1 MKAFIASEIGYCPL
15 LWMFHSRKLNSRI
28 NKFRERAL
36 KIVYQDYASSFRDDT
51 HMTSRK
57 IVQFS
62 ESPAPL
68 VHLRPKFFY
77 PLAHGRP
84 V

>member
-28 NKFRERAL
+28 NKLCERAL

-51 HMTSRK
+51 HMKFRK
-57 IVQFS
+57 IFQFS
-62 ESPAPL
+62 ESPTPL
-68 VHLRPKFFY
+68 VHLRPKFFHL
-77 PLAHGRP
+77 LAHGRP